1 MAGRFEYLPRP
12 VPVEASEALR
22 AFLDEELRSIADLIN
37 LHNPLWDDMRFPA
50 SAANPPGLA
59 SDPDYDTT
67 NGGWLFDAVST
78 ELLFFQAQMPHG
90 WKEGTDIHPHVHWQK
105 TTSAAGDVYWQLDY
119 KKAPI
124 AGVMDAAF
132 TTLSTTSTVPGT
144 PDNDTADEHLISA
157 FDWIDMGGNEISDMF
172 VFKLSRIGGNGAD
185 TYGADVRLLEFD
197 IHYQINSQGSGREF
211 IK

>member
-1 MAGRFEYLPRP
+1 MAGRFDYVPRP
-12 VPVEASEALR
+12 VPAEASPTLR
-22 AFLDEELRSIADLIN
+22 DYLDDELKRLADLVN
-37 LHNPLWDDMRFPA
+37 VKNVQWDDLRFPA
-50 SAANPPGLA
+50 SAANPPGLS

-67 NGGWLFDAVST
+67 NGGWLFDASST
-78 ELLFFQAQMPHG
+78 ELLFFQAQMPHA
-90 WKEGTDIHPHVHWQK
+90 WREGTIIHPHVHWQK

-132 TTLSTTSTVPGT
+132 TTLSVTSTVPGT
-144 PDNDTADEHLISA
+144 PDNDTANEHLIST
-157 FDWIDMGGNEISDMF
+157 FGDLDMAGNELSDMLL
-172 VFKLSRIGGNGAD
+172 FKLSRIGGDAAD

-197 IHYQINSQGSGREF
+197 IHYEIDGFGSGREF